1 MTDRISALTVVLNQD
16 IRSDDVEVITNAI
29 RMIRGVA
36 SVDLNVVEPREH
48 IARERVRS
56 DIESKLR
63 TAVTTICRG
72 ELPDWLDE
80 EKHRLT

>member
-1 MTDRISALTVVLNQD
+1 MTDRISALTVVLNRD
-16 IRSDDVEVITNAI
+16 IRVDDVEVVTNAI

-36 SVDLNVVEPREH
+36 SVELNVVDPLEH
-48 IARERVRS
+48 MARMRVRN

-63 TAVTTICRG
+63 TAVTAICRG
-72 ELPDWLDE
+72 ELPDYLDE